1 MSDASN
7 GTSQHLVVYKLDDTM
22 NKLCDVYSLLITDG
36 VPFKQA
42 FELVFADKNING
54 DKLVE
59 ECGYKISADRKL
71 ESLMLPITFSMAYC
85 AQAINYLNTNNE
97 RLAWACLLPANYWC
111 GVAETAIVR
120 ELERSN
126 VIQETR
132 SHGGKVA
139 GKKGWDN
146 KFKEARDEAYRL
158 AKAKRPPEKGWRSR
172 AHAVGAIESAVREY
186 AKSIGKPF
194 VAEDIT
200 NTLDGWLK
208 QMPEAN
214 ELFPS
219 RNKSSQ

>member
-7 GTSQHLVVYKLDDTM
+7 STSQRLIVEKLDCTM
-22 NKLCDVYSLLITDG
+22 NKLGDVYSLLIADG

-42 FELVFADKNING
+42 FDLVFADKNING

-59 ECGYKISADRKL
+59 EYGYQISADRKL
-71 ESLMLPITFSMAYC
+71 ESLMLPVTFSMAYC
-85 AQAINYLNTNNE
+85 AQAINYLNANNE
-97 RLAWACLLPANYWC
+97 RMAWACLLPANYWC

-126 VIQETR
+126 VIRETR
-132 SHGGKVA
+132 SHGGKTA
-139 GKKGWDN
+139 GKKGWD
-146 KFKEARDEAYRL
+146 KKYKEAMDKAYQL
-158 AKAKRPPEKGWRSR
+158 AREKRPPEKGWRSR

-194 VAEDIT
+194 VAEDIA

-208 QMPEAN
+208 QMPDAN

-219 RNKSSQ
+219 RNNLAQ